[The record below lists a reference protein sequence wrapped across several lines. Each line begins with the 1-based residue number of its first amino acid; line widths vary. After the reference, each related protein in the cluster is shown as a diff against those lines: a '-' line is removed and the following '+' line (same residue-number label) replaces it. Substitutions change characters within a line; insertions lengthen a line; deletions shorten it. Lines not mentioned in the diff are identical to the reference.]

1 MPEWVWQFKYF
12 MPATLY
18 LLFLPGWL
26 LLLIKNAAMDLKDIL
41 DNFIK
46 HKEQLDDLDRDE
58 SESDTVE
65 TYEKQFMVRL
75 SIC

>member
-1 MPEWVWQFKYF
+1 
-12 MPATLY
+12 
-18 LLFLPGWL
+18 
-26 LLLIKNAAMDLKDIL
+26 LLIKNAAMDLKDIL

>member
-1 MPEWVWQFKYF
+1 